1 MKNTDIINAI
11 ILEVKKQNIV
21 IFYNEFRQHQN
32 HYIIGFFKNAHNN
45 NTNCFKAILRK
56 RFLINSNID
65 FKNFY

>member
-32 HYIIGFFKNAHNN
+32 QHIIGFFKNAHIN
-45 NTNCFKAILRK
+45 NTNYFKAILRK